1 MDSYV
6 HGYSERETQRLH
18 DQANSVRALFHHD
31 TRYPAGSTVLEV
43 GCGVGAQTVAL
54 ASNSPDATFI
64 SVDISL
70 PSLKKAQALIG
81 NNRLSNVE
89 FQCADILA
97 LPFENERFDH
107 LWICHV
113 LEHFSHPVRALEKL
127 RDVLKK
133 AGSITTIE
141 GDHGSCYFHP
151 ASEDALRAWN
161 CLIEVQ
167 ARLEGNSLI
176 GRQLFPLLSQAG
188 FRDIRVSPRMVY
200 IDQSKPDLMDGFVE
214 KTIIPMVQGV
224 RAQALEM
231 ALMDEASWDR
241 GIADLHEVAHGQN
254 GTFCYTFFKG
264 TGTR

>member
-1 MDSYV
+1 M
-6 HGYSERETQRLH
+6 R
-18 DQANSVRALFHHD
+18 VRWE
-31 TRYPAGSTVLEV
+31 P
-43 GCGVGAQTVAL
+43 
-54 ASNSPDATFI
+54 
-64 SVDISL
+64 
-70 PSLKKAQALIG
+70 QAL
-81 NNRLSNVE
+81 NN
-89 FQCADILA
+89 DG
-97 LPFENERFDH
+97 LPT

-133 AGSITTIE
+133 AGSLTTIE

-151 ASEDALRAWN
+151 ASEDALRAWH

-214 KTIIPMVQGV
+214 KTIIPMVRGV
-224 RAQALEM
+224 RARALEM
-231 ALMDEASWDR
+231 GLMDEASWDR
-241 GIADLHEVAHGQN
+241 GIADLYEVAHGPN

-264 TGTR
+264 TGIK